1 MTVWRMLT
9 EINVDA
15 MSRGSKLGSNRKKS
29 YYSTTVLAVA
39 NDRDRE
45 SKYELCRV
53 RWSTYKP
60 LNNIMACFP
69 PSAQTPQKTLR
80 GALAPCV

>member
-45 SKYELCRV
+45 SKYVEN
-53 RWSTYKP
+53 S
-60 LNNIMACFP
+60 
-69 PSAQTPQKTLR
+69 
-80 GALAPCV
+80 